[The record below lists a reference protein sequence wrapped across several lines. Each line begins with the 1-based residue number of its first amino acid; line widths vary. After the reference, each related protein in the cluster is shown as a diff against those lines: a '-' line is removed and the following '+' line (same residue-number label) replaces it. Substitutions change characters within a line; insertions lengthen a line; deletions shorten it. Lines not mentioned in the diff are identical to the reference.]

1 MIDKHQQMAY
11 PFRMP
16 VEVRSDV
23 QKLARENDR
32 SLNSQLVQLVR
43 LGLKAMEVKQ
53 NAAQ

>member
-1 MIDKHQQMAY
+1 MEAKNQQMAY
-11 PFRMP
+11 PLRMP
-16 VEVRSDV
+16 PEIRSDV